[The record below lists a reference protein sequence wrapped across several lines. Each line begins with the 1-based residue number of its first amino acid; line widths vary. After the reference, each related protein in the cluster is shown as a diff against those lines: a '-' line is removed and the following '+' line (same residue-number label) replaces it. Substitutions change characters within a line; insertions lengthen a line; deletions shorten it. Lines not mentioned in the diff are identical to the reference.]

1 MSGVL
6 EGVRVIDFGQY
17 IAGPMAAMLLGDQGA
32 DVIRVDPPGGPVWD
46 TPANATW
53 NRNKRSIVLDLKN
66 PADIETARRLIQ
78 SADVVIENFRPGVMD
93 RLGLGGEAMSAA
105 HPRLIYCS
113 LPGFAADDPRAATAA
128 WEGILGAATATYRKH
143 EHSGRPVYTA
153 IPISS
158 IYGAFQA
165 AVSVG
170 IALNVRERDGV
181 GQRIEVPLYDGTF
194 AAMGYRLSRVHDA
207 PAPLDPAAMRR
218 RMGGVGGQ
226 MECRDGR
233 WVMYMGGNLRAR
245 DFLEATGAA
254 DWVDAQAAGKMTM
267 EELQTQARELFKTRT
282 ADEWEDFSAE
292 IGTECGVCR
301 TSAEW
306 LENEHA
312 LASGIIVDVADPK
325 LGTVRGPG
333 INVRMSETPGS
344 VRFPRRL
351 PDADREEVLAEL
363 ASRQAAPPVENIE
376 GTLRAALDGI
386 KVLDLCIVLAGPTC
400 GRTLAEFGAD
410 VIKIDSPTRRLGP
423 FHVDINRAKRSI
435 LLDLKTEE
443 GTKVLWRLIDEADV
457 IVQNFRNGVA
467 ERLGFGYEDVRAR
480 RPDIV
485 YASLNYAGQVG
496 PYAGRPG
503 HEQIAQAVSGM
514 QERFGG
520 EGKPTL
526 QPYAVNDYGTGLMGA
541 YAVALALLHR
551 RRTGQGQHVD
561 TALAYTA
568 TMLQS
573 SLIQD
578 YQGKVWDEPRGQEA
592 LGSSPLHRAY
602 EASDGWFFFAA
613 RHSDLER
620 LPELAKLSG
629 MDVHGLEERLEAIFA
644 ERTVD
649 AWVAALGGAGM
660 SAQRM
665 IFDPTELMQD
675 PWVVAHGLCV
685 TREHEDLGTVT
696 TNAPGVRLSRT
707 PAVPGRPAPK
717 PGADFPAILADAGL
731 EADTPRL
738 VNAGVVAESLVTE
751 SA

>member
-6 EGVRVIDFGQY
+6 EGIRVIDFGQY

-32 DVIRVDPPGGPVWD
+32 DVIRVDPPGGPRWD

-53 NRNKRSIVLDLKN
+53 NRNKRSIVLDLKS
-66 PADIETARRLIQ
+66 PDDKETARRLID
-78 SADVVIENFRPGVMD
+78 SADVVIENFRPGAMD
-93 RLGLGGEAMSAA
+93 RLGLGSAVMSAA
-105 HPRLIYCS
+105 NPRLVYCS
-113 LPGFAADDPRAATAA
+113 LPGFAADDPRATVAA
-128 WEGILGAATATYRKH
+128 WEGVLGAATASYRKH
-143 EHSGRPVYTA
+143 ERTGRPVYTA

-158 IYGAFQA
+158 VYGAFQA
-165 AVSVG
+165 ALCVG

-181 GQRIEVPLYDGTF
+181 GQRVEVPLFDGTF
-194 AAMGYRLSRVHDA
+194 AAMGYRVSRVHNA
-207 PAPLDPAAMRR
+207 PAVDPALLR

-226 MECRDGR
+226 LECRDGR
-233 WVMYMGGNLRAR
+233 FVMYMGGNLRAR

-254 DWVDAQAAGKMTM
+254 EWVDAAAAGKMTL
-267 EELQTQARELFKTRT
+267 EEVNERTRELFKTRT
-282 ADEWEDFSAE
+282 AREWEDFSE
-292 IGTECGVCR
+292 QVGTECGVCR

-306 LENEHA
+306 LDNEHA
-312 LASGIIVDVADPK
+312 LGSEIIIDVADPK

-351 PDADREEVLAEL
+351 PDADRKEILAEL
-363 ASRQAAPPVENIE
+363 ESSAPKGVSENLDA
-376 GTLRAALDGI
+376 TLRAALDGV

-410 VIKIDSPTRRLGP
+410 VIKIDSPSRRLGR

-443 GTKVLWRLIDEADV
+443 GVKVLWRLIDEADV

-467 ERLGFGYEDVRAR
+467 ERLGFGYEAVNAR

-496 PYAGRPG
+496 PYAERPG

-520 EGKPTL
+520 DGRPTL

-551 RRTGQGQHVD
+551 QRTGRGQHVD

-578 YQGKVWDEPRGQEA
+578 FQGKVWDEPRGQHA
-592 LGSSPLHRAY
+592 LGSSALHRAY
-602 EASDGWFFFAA
+602 EASDGWFFLGA
-613 RHSDLER
+613 RASDLKR
-620 LPELAKLSG
+620 LPELGQFSDLGDEA
-629 MDVHGLEERLEAIFA
+629 LETQLESLFA
-644 ERTVD
+644 TKTVEEWT
-649 AWVAALGGAGM
+649 AVLEPAGIG
-660 SAQRM
+660 AQRLV
-665 IFDPTELMQD
+665 FDPSELAQD
-675 PWVVAHGLCV
+675 PWVLEHGLCV
-685 TREHEDLGTVT
+685 TREHDDLGTVT

-707 PAVPGRPAPK
+707 PAEPGRPAPA
-717 PGADFPAILADAGL
+717 PGSDFASILADAGL
-731 EADTPRL
+731 EGEVERL
-738 VNAGVVAESLVTE
+738 VTDGVVAESLAE
-751 SA
+751 ELA